1 VVERYALE
9 PLKSLWTLKAQYERW
24 LEVELAVVEAYEELG
39 IAPRGTSE
47 EIRKKAVIDVEDI
60 LEIEKVVDHDVIAF
74 IKSVTKNMDD
84 EARYFHYG
92 LTSSDIVDT
101 ANSLALVRAS
111 RHILDSMNKLANV
124 LYKKAV
130 EYKNLPTIGRTHGVH
145 AEPTSFGLKFLSWY
159 AELMRDIR
167 RLNDA
172 IEEISVGKLSG
183 AVGNYANIEPVVEKI
198 ALEKLGL
205 KPTPVATQVVSR
217 DYIAHILSVFAI
229 TAGLIERIAIEIRH
243 LQRTEVLEAMEP
255 FREGQRGSSA
265 MPHKKNPILCERLTG
280 MARLMRSYAQVG
292 FENMALWHERDIS
305 HSSAERYIL
314 PDSTMTIYYMLE
326 KTRYLVENLR
336 VFENNVRRNLELTN
350 GLVYSQRIL
359 LALVESGMSREE
371 AYKVVQKYALEC
383 WESGESFKEKIQSDE
398 RISEYISKEKLDSLF
413 EPDYYLR
420 NVEEIFKRFEK

>member
-1 VVERYALE
+1 
-9 PLKSLWTLKAQYERW
+9 
-24 LEVELAVVEAYEELG
+24 
-39 IAPRGTSE
+39 
-47 EIRKKAVIDVEDI
+47 
-60 LEIEKVVDHDVIAF
+60 
-74 IKSVTKNMDD
+74 
-84 EARYFHYG
+84 
-92 LTSSDIVDT
+92 
-101 ANSLALVRAS
+101 
-111 RHILDSMNKLANV
+111 
-124 LYKKAV
+124 
-130 EYKNLPTIGRTHGVH
+130 
-145 AEPTSFGLKFLSWY
+145 
-159 AELMRDIR
+159 
-167 RLNDA
+167 
-172 IEEISVGKLSG
+172 
-183 AVGNYANIEPVVEKI
+183 
-198 ALEKLGL
+198 
-205 KPTPVATQVVSR
+205 
-217 DYIAHILSVFAI
+217 
-229 TAGLIERIAIEIRH
+229 
-243 LQRTEVLEAMEP
+243 
-255 FREGQRGSSA
+255 